1 MTNVTRMRSH
11 TYTRRGSHR
20 GGRDIVGALVPSLLA
35 VAGVAALI
43 TALAVWQGQDPTQP
57 TAAFANSSPSV
68 TREAVSAAGSPSSSA
83 RATSTSTTRAS
94 TKAAKAS
101 ATRASPKTSPKT
113 STTTLSAAPDP
124 TVGAEVVVLNQ
135 SGRAGLAGSVATNL
149 RDAGWAVPAVGN
161 FRGVVPATTVYYPPG
176 KEAAALA
183 VAADLAAPPRTRPRF
198 GNLSTQRLTVVV
210 TTSYPG

>member
-1 MTNVTRMRSH
+1 MTDMTRKSTH

-35 VAGVAALI
+35 VAGVASLI

-68 TREAVSAAGSPSSSA
+68 SREAVSAPGSPSSSA
-83 RATSTSTTRAS
+83 KASSTPTAEAS
-94 TKAAKAS
+94 TKAPAKAS
-101 ATRASPKTSPKT
+101 PKASKKARP
-113 STTTLSAAPDP
+113 TTPSAAPAP
-124 TVGAEVVVLNQ
+124 TFDIEVVVLNQ
-135 SGRAGLAGSVATNL
+135 SGRSGLAGSVATNL
-149 RDAGWAVPAVGN
+149 RDAGWTVPAVGN

-176 KEAAALA
+176 EDAAALA
-183 VAADLAAPPRTRPRF
+183 VASDLAAPPRVRPRF
-198 GNLSTQRLTVVV
+198 GNLSTSRLTVVV